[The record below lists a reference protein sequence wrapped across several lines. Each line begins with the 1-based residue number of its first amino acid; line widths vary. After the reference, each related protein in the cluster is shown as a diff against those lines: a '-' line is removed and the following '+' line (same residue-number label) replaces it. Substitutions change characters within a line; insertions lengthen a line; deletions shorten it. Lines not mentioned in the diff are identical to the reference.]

1 MMGHPPIQRNPPM
14 QVPSIDLKRKAEASR
29 YALLRRLAPAIR
41 HQMAGSFQ
49 PVTMMAAIIEKRLL
63 AATPD
68 LPALAKTSGEVRA
81 LATAATR
88 SSLDLMAWIAPDA
101 EARVALGKG
110 IQDAVH
116 LVATELSFR
125 GFMFVNQTEGL
136 ATEVALHQ
144 VRGVFVAGLLALT
157 DAAASAGNVLVT
169 AGRDGQ
175 DMVVTMA
182 LAAADPAAAASAPSE
197 EFHVGLAT
205 YRQLDWDDV
214 EAIATA
220 DGVALKHAATTLEM
234 RLPVASG

>member
-1 MMGHPPIQRNPPM
+1 MQNPLIDSQRN
-14 QVPSIDLKRKAEASR
+14 AEASR

-63 AATPD
+63 TASPD
-68 LPALAKTSGEVRA
+68 MSALAKTSNDVRT

-88 SSLDLMAWIAPDA
+88 SSLDLMGWVAPDP
-101 EARVALGKG
+101 EARVRVDKG
-110 IQDAVH
+110 ILDALH

-125 GFMFVNQTEGL
+125 GFKFVNQTEGL

-144 VRGVFVAGLLALT
+144 VRGVFVAAVLALT
-157 DAAASAGNVLVT
+157 DAAASPATMLLTAAPAGK
-169 AGRDGQ
+169 
-175 DMVVTMA
+175 DMVVTVA
-182 LAAADPAAAASAPSE
+182 LSPVEPAAVAIAPSE

-205 YRQLDWDDV
+205 YRKIEWDDV

-220 DGVALKHAATTLEM
+220 DGVALKHAATTVEL
-234 RLPVASG
+234 RLPIASA